1 MYDFGKYK
9 MTPSSRI
16 QRPSAVTEEILPEVI
31 YKFSTLLPPSLD
43 RTILERSSNISRRIN
58 RSHEMDRRWWGIAL
72 LYIKITVISD
82 SNGHSGP
89 QGKSGHTHGA

>member
-31 YKFSTLLPPSLD
+31 YKFSTLLPPGLD
-43 RTILERSSNISRRIN
+43 RTILERSSNISRRIIDP
-58 RSHEMDRRWWGIAL
+58 MRWTGGGGGL
-72 LYIKITVISD
+72 PSYIL
-82 SNGHSGP
+82 
-89 QGKSGHTHGA
+89 KSQ